1 MPVEVKAVS
10 PDEHESL
17 VALLTELH
25 AFYNQPPTASPDAI
39 RSHLFENLLQQSGLC
54 LLVAVDEQHQVLGF
68 AALLLMYSLVEPD
81 PHNRKQCLLK
91 ELFVR
96 SACRGAGVGKLLMQR
111 SADYAVRSGCGR
123 TDWNVKASNLRGI
136 RFYDSLGG
144 RLVEDRLSFRLSAEA
159 LVRLAVCVV

>member
-1 MPVEVKAVS
+1 
-10 PDEHESL
+10 
-17 VALLTELH
+17 
-25 AFYNQPPTASPDAI
+25 
-39 RSHLFENLLQQSGLC
+39 
-54 LLVAVDEQHQVLGF
+54 
-68 AALLLMYSLVEPD
+68 VEPD
-81 PHNRKQCLLK
+81 PQNRKQCLLK

-123 TDWNVKASNLRGI
+123 MDWNVKASNLRGI

-159 LVRLAVCVV
+159 LVRLAGCVV